1 MDWSLEFLSSVQ
13 YFGGFKE
20 VKKLYKTFGLEPQ
33 KEKWPQSHR
42 SVAIDVTTELESDL
56 MKKHW
61 TYSAP
66 VCDSPGPFCKDKF
79 SLSPN
84 EMSGV

>member
-33 KEKWPQSHR
+33 KEKWPQSHH
-42 SVAIDVTTELESDL
+42 SIAIDVTTELESDL
-56 MKKHW
+56 MKKYIGLILHQSV
-61 TYSAP
+61 TPQGHSAKIN
-66 VCDSPGPFCKDKF
+66 FH
-79 SLSPN
+79 
-84 EMSGV
+84 